1 MDTIRPVTFRSDSL
15 AQIGFLAAMPQCV
28 LPVAQVVVNAE
39 VVGRLERS
47 DSANDRKTSLSTAD
61 MASKMEL
68 TEASHE

>member
-15 AQIGFLAAMPQCV
+15 AQLGFSAVAPRCALAVAQLAA
-28 LPVAQVVVNAE
+28 NTE
-39 VVGRLERS
+39 VTGWFERS
-47 DSANDRKTSLSTAD
+47 DSAIGRKTSLSTAD